1 MTVTRV
7 TRSRAAEPT
16 KIPEPPPAPASNP
29 KAYVAPD
36 DDRSGP
42 KVDYNAVIKR
52 YADKVT
58 NRGSAIRA
66 KCVECSGGALS
77 EVRDCPITKCAL
89 WPYRMGS
96 DPNNKK
102 TAKKLAA
109 QAGEDGDGD
118 E

>member
-1 MTVTRV
+1 M
-7 TRSRAAEPT
+7 AAPVPQ
-16 KIPEPPPAPASNP
+16 PEAPKPSP
-29 KAYVAPD
+29 KAYTPPPEE
-36 DDRSGP
+36 SSSSP
-42 KVDYNAVIKR
+42 KVDYVAVIQR

-77 EVRDCPITKCAL
+77 EVRECPITKCAL
-89 WPYRMGS
+89 WPYRLGS

-109 QAGEDGDGD
+109 QAEEADNGD

>member
-1 MTVTRV
+1 MLMK
-7 TRSRAAEPT
+7 RSRTPAAQP
-16 KIPEPPPAPASNP
+16 PEPPAPNP
-29 KAYVAPD
+29 KAYTPPPEEGS
-36 DDRSGP
+36 SGP
-42 KVDYNAVIKR
+42 KVDYLGVIQR

-109 QAGEDGDGD
+109 QSEGGENGD